1 MQKRIESCACVTRE
15 LEKEHK
21 GENQVHN
28 KEGWWVSGWV
38 FSASGASDELN
49 TILGWI
55 NRNIASGTRRERAP
69 LHSMLDLI

>member
-15 LEKEHK
+15 LERSINVKIKYRTKK
-21 GENQVHN
+21 G
-28 KEGWWVSGWV
+28 GGVSGWF

-55 NRNIASGTRRERAP
+55 NRNTASGTRRE
-69 LHSMLDLI
+69 LHFILC